1 MNWTFVIGPKIK
13 VCVLMAIVMALIVI
27 SNLMSRKNIN
37 DVNKAI
43 VSIYQDRLIPA
54 SDLLYINDLLYQKRF
69 LIEQM
74 LFKPKYSRQQS
85 ITELFHHNMAINN
98 LIAKYEQ
105 TQMVDKEFE
114 FLRQFKAQL
123 LNYDQLEKAVITLIQ
138 SGELTAAQRMQ
149 DVAVRTAHRK
159 TIATL
164 IELNKIQTLVG
175 SEIIR
180 DSKLILNIS
189 TFFSTLQILLAIAI
203 GAAIIKLVAV
213 SKLISRP
220 QDNFNLN

>member
-13 VCVLMAIVMALIVI
+13 VCVLLAIVMALIVI

-37 DVNKAI
+37 DVNNAI

-54 SDLLYINDLLYQKRF
+54 SDLFYINDLLYQKRF

-74 LFKPKYSRQQS
+74 LFIPDHNEQRS
-85 ITELFHHNMAINN
+85 IKELLNRDTAIQA
-98 LIAKYEQ
+98 LITKYEQ
-105 TQMVDKEFE
+105 TQMVGKEYK
-114 FLRQFKAQL
+114 FLRQFKAEL
-123 LNYDQLEKAVITLIQ
+123 SNYDQLEKTVVTLMQ
-138 SGELTAAQRMQ
+138 SGEITAAQKIQ
-149 DVAVRTAHRK
+149 EVKVRAAHKR

-175 SEIIR
+175 SEIIK
-180 DSKLILNIS
+180 DSKLVLNIS

-203 GAAIIKLVAV
+203 GVVIIKLVAV
-213 SKLISRP
+213 SKLITKP